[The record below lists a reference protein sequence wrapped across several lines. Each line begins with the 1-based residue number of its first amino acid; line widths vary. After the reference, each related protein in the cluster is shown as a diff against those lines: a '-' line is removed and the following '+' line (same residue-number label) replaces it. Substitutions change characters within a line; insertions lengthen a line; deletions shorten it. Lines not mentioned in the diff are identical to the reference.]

1 MNVRRPVL
9 TAVVAAVLAAGLA
22 GCSSDDTSTAAA
34 PAAAVTTIGATE
46 LVDVV
51 DEEDIVVVDVR
62 TPVEYAEGHVA
73 GAVNIDVSDPSF
85 SDEISALDPDATYVV
100 YCRSGNRS
108 ADAAAQMVEAGF
120 TDVYDVD
127 AGLATLSS
135 AGVPLTR

>member
-9 TAVVAAVLAAGLA
+9 AAALAVVAAVGLA
-22 GCSSDDTSTAAA
+22 GCSSDDTSATAA
-34 PAAAVTTIGATE
+34 PAAAVTTIGASD

-51 DEEDIVVVDVR
+51 ADPDIVVLDVR
-62 TPVEYAEGHVA
+62 TPLEYAEGHVA
-73 GAVNIDVSDPSF
+73 GAVNIDVSSPSF
-85 SDEISALDPDATYVV
+85 GDEIAALDPDATYVV

-108 ADAAAQMVEAGF
+108 ADAAAQMAEAGF
-120 TDVYDVD
+120 TEVYDVD